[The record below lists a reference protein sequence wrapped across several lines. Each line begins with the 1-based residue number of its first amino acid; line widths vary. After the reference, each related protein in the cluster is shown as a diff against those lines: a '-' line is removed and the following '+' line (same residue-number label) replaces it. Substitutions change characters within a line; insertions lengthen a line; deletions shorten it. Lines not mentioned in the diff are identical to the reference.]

1 MVYKVLSFHYDSTNW
16 TKTLDKNKTANK
28 QVFHTIIPDP
38 VCLFVDIVPFPI
50 NHSLLYFIS
59 YIDDE
64 EDNTEVS
71 QIFY

>member
-1 MVYKVLSFHYDSTNW
+1 MIAQIELHVKHW
-16 TKTLDKNKTANK
+16 IRTKLANK

-38 VCLFVDIVPFPI
+38 DCLSVDIVPFPI

-59 YIDDE
+59 YLDDQ